1 MQMANEQNLR
11 PIQLSHEEAVKNGQ
25 KGGIK
30 SGEAR
35 RKRKTFRETLLALL
49 EDGDLQENINLAI
62 LQKAKRG
69 DIKAFEVVRD
79 TIGEKPTEKI
89 EAEVTNTNINIT
101 LEEEDQ
107 SDE

>member
-1 MQMANEQNLR
+1 MANEQNLK
-11 PIQLSHEEAVKNGQ
+11 PILDSQRARELQELSVQ
-25 KGGIK
+25 KRKENI
-30 SGEAR
+30 A
-35 RKRKTFRETLLALL
+35 KRKTFKETLLAML
-49 EDGDLQENINLAI
+49 EEDKELQNNINLAL